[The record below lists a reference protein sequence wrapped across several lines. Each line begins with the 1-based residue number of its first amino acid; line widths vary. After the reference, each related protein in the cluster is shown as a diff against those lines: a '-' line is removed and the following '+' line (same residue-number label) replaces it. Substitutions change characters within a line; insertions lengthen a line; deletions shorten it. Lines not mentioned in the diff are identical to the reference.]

1 MDFCRGLKSWFLDL
15 DLQPGGE
22 RLDERKRKRSEK
34 RGGDRRGVIGKEE
47 KSNQRKEQ
55 IHVRIGMG
63 KDVWMRR

>member
-34 RGGDRRGVIGKEE
+34 RGGDRRGVKEE